1 LRVPLRVLIVEAL
14 PEQAELVAHE
24 LTNAGFLLAWSIAS
38 EPDACRSAIEAGVDV
53 VVADC
58 DAVEIDLRGL
68 MAMVGELS
76 DPPPV
81 VSVSTDDSEEVAR
94 ECLRAGASAF
104 LHKFRLDE
112 IGNLVRSLT
121 EGRGSRSAA
130 VSQGG
135 LADPRTFAENACD
148 LIVEIS
154 SDGRLLY
161 VNPSVEKKLGY
172 TVDELRGRRVF
183 EFLHPE
189 DLPVALDFL
198 RKARETGSASRGAH
212 RARRRDGSWCW
223 LDSAG
228 NPYRT
233 PDGERRIVAISR
245 EVSEHSSN
253 ALPAARCDTSVEGAM
268 RSTGQAAAGPA
279 AVGPEEAGRE
289 IILLVE
295 GEDPLRS
302 VIRQTLEEEGYVV
315 LPAASGEE
323 ALERA
328 ARHSG
333 PIHLVLS
340 DAVMP
345 GIDGREL
352 AERVAASHPG
362 IRVILMSDSPGGG
375 MEPLPKGIRAPS
387 FLRAPFTLAALR
399 AKLHEAF
406 EENPDR
412 GESG

>member
-38 EPDACRSAIEAGVDV
+38 DPDACRSAIEAGVDV

-58 DAVEIDLRGL
+58 DTVEIDLPGL

-81 VSVSTDDSEEVAR
+81 VGVSTDDSEEVAR

-104 LHKFRLDE
+104 LHKFRIDE
-112 IGNLVRSLT
+112 IGNLVRSLMR
-121 EGRGSRSAA
+121 GRGSRRAA
-130 VSQGG
+130 VSHGG
-135 LADPRTFAENACD
+135 LADPRSFAENACD

-154 SDGRLLY
+154 ADGRLLY

-172 TVDELRGRRVF
+172 TVDELAGRRVF

-198 RKARETGSASRGAH
+198 RMARETGAASRGAH

-233 PDGERRIVAISR
+233 PNGERRIVAIAR
-245 EVSEHSSN
+245 EVTEHFPN
-253 ALPAARCDTSVEGAM
+253 ALPAARRDTSVERA
-268 RSTGQAAAGPA
+268 SPSADHAAAGPST
-279 AVGPEEAGRE
+279 VGPEQAGRE
-289 IILLVE
+289 TILLVE

-323 ALERA
+323 ALEWA

-345 GIDGREL
+345 RIDGREL
-352 AERVAASHPG
+352 AERFAASHPG
-362 IRVILMSDSPGGG
+362 IRVILMSDSPGDGV
-375 MEPLPKGIRAPS
+375 EPLSKGISAPS
-387 FLRAPFTLAALR
+387 FLRTPFTLAALR
-399 AKLHEAF
+399 AKLHQTL
-406 EENPDR
+406 EEDPDR
-412 GESG
+412 RESG